1 MDPFQSDENVPSFRF
16 LVDLSA
22 PSCAR
27 RAIARIC
34 NNFIFSFRRIC
45 TNIVL
50 SVALRN
56 QSTYCGIVI
65 IVPWPVNCISG
76 ESCIHVARIL
86 YIYLQLG
93 KFFIVIRFHLIR
105 ALYKRSE
112 AQSYQIGR
120 LIGKQTKGFACAPAI
135 LMIKV
140 FCCCCYA
147 ARPKVS
153 LFHDFFPGTL
163 LFPPS
168 LSQHR
173 YAERKLNR
181 SLNAIKCDSSAATS
195 PPLSTSVNS

>member
-140 FCCCCYA
+140 
-147 ARPKVS
+147 
-153 LFHDFFPGTL
+153 L
-163 LFPPS
+163 LLLLLLCS
-168 LSQHR
+168 TTESQLISRLLSRH
-173 YAERKLNR
+173 A
-181 SLNAIKCDSSAATS
+181 
-195 PPLSTSVNS
+195 PLSALSFAASVC